1 VQQTVGEADLAPART
16 IRVMP
21 TTARSQL
28 DARVIAFLQAPNV
41 ASLATVGDDG
51 TPHQA
56 VIWYRLNDDGT
67 LLVNSRAP
75 RRWPAELAR
84 SRRASLAIVDE
95 GDGMRWVGLAC
106 SVVEID
112 DDLTRARADIVALAH
127 RYGDTAPGTIAA
139 FMTQQRIS
147 FRLRIDAVHD
157 HLAGD

>member
-1 VQQTVGEADLAPART
+1 
-16 IRVMP
+16 MS
-21 TTARSQL
+21 TTARPRL
-28 DARVIAFLQAPNV
+28 DARVIAFLQAPHV

-56 VIWYRLNDDGT
+56 VIWYQLDEDGT

-75 RRWPAELAR
+75 RRWPAELTR
-84 SRRASLAIVDE
+84 SRQASLAVVDE
-95 GDGMRWVGLAC
+95 HEGRRWVGLAC
-106 SVVEID
+106 TVIKID
-112 DDLTRARADIVALAH
+112 EDLTQARADIVALAH

>member
-1 VQQTVGEADLAPART
+1 
-16 IRVMP
+16 MS
-21 TTARSQL
+21 TTASPQL
-28 DARVIAFLQAPNV
+28 DARVIAFLQAPHV
-41 ASLATVGDDG
+41 ASLATLGDDG

-56 VIWYRLNDDGT
+56 VIWYRLNEDGT

-95 GDGMRWVGLAC
+95 DDGGRWVGLAC
-106 SVVEID
+106 SVVEVD
-112 DDLTRARADIVALAH
+112 DELTRARADIVALAH
-127 RYGDTAPGTIAA
+127 RYGDAAPETIAA
-139 FMTQQRIS
+139 FMAQQRIS